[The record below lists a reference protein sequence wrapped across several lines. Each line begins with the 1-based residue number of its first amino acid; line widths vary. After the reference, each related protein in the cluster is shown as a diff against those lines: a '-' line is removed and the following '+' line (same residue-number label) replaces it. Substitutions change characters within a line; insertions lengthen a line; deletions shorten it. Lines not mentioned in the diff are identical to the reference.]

1 MARVDLIRSL
11 YRKQVPI
18 SEFKFDNLCS
28 YPLLSYIHPQAIFQ
42 LNKIARSIKY
52 QSKPKEKIK
61 LFDAILK
68 PYLFKRIAAGT
79 NRVVYKHLNDQSI
92 VLKVA
97 LDKVGLNDNPS
108 EYRNQRFLK
117 PFVTKCFEIS
127 PCGTVGIFERVQPIT
142 SRYEFKTISDDV
154 FALLN
159 KMIGKYILE
168 DIGTKYFMNYGLR
181 ENFGPVLLDYPYMFE
196 LDGRKI
202 HCNNPDPFTGVPCNG
217 EIDYDDGFNNLICT
231 KCGKVYLATE
241 LQKDMDQNNVVIDP
255 VQYEKGEIIRMKVGI
270 VKRKYDERGN
280 VVGEVYRKE
289 MDDGIKETSHILSKE
304 SYDDAMKVKLI
315 KTTKTRKINNTMIR
329 TRRKYKIEEPKI
341 KVELGSH
348 VQSSTMEIKIPEEPD
363 QAIQRN
369 RMKNDPVR
377 ADVFSTKNKRPD
389 RRDVKKKEENKP
401 QAEEGI
407 DTEYIM
413 NELMRKNESMPVED
427 AESEQE
433 YEQKALEDF

>member
-61 LFDAILK
+61 LFDSVLK

-108 EYRNQRFLK
+108 EYRNQQYLK

-202 HCNNPDPFTGVPCNG
+202 HCNNPDSFTGVLCNG

-289 MDDGIKETSHILSKE
+289 MDDGIKETSHIVSKE